1 VTDDAD
7 VLREAHEALERLCN
21 KPTLLPVRPLVIDSD
36 VLMRNIVREARP
48 DKPPT
53 KLLVQARIGTI
64 RPYISS
70 HQMGEVRKH
79 IARVAADS
87 GVDPARAKRIFE
99 QQYVPLLWQ
108 VDFVSTASRDALAA
122 AVFQVDAADGA
133 IAQLGVLLGVRV
145 VTANKRHF
153 RGVAI
158 EDEWFTVVSA
168 YASVGLF
175 DGANASAVVSVRIT
189 GHGVAGASRAVQNGY
204 GYLAEHPRVALAAA
218 AIVAILLVAAA
229 IYLCDAERR
238 RAAQDLIARVG
249 PRVKEGAGRLLRA
262 YLDLADAA
270 FEAEAVI
277 IASKLPRAEL
287 TLEQR
292 LAEVLGS
299 ARFPV
304 PTETLVDGVSM
315 RARRLI
321 ERTLRANP
329 AFVFQEQGW
338 TLGTRARLLSRQFG

>member
-1 VTDDAD
+1 MKTDDAEA
-7 VLREAHEALERLCN
+7 LREAHVALERLCN
-21 KPTLLPVRPLVIDSD
+21 KPTLLPVRPLVFDSD

-53 KLLVQARIGTI
+53 KLLLQARLGTI

-70 HQMGEVRKH
+70 HQVREVRRH
-79 IARVAADS
+79 IARVATDY
-87 GVDPARAKRIFE
+87 GVDPNRATQIFE
-99 QQYVPLLWQ
+99 QQYLPLLWQ
-108 VDFVSTASRDALAA
+108 VDFGSTVSSDALAA

-153 RGVAI
+153 KGLAI
-158 EDEWFTVVSA
+158 EDEWFMVVSA

-189 GHGVAGASRAVQNGY
+189 GEGAAAAGRAVQHGY
-204 GYLAEHPRVALAAA
+204 AYLVDHPRVALAAA
-218 AIVAILLVAAA
+218 AIVALILIAAA
-229 IYLCDAERR
+229 IYLSDPERR
-238 RAAQDLIARVG
+238 RAAQDLIRRVA
-249 PRVKEGAGRLLRA
+249 PHIKEGAGRLLRA
-262 YLDLADAA
+262 YVDLADAA

-292 LAEVLGS
+292 LADVLGS

-304 PTETLVDGVSM
+304 PTETLVVGLST
-315 RARRLI
+315 RARRLV
-321 ERTLRANP
+321 ERTLGANP
-329 AFVFQEQGW
+329 AFVFHAEGW
-338 TLGTRARLLSRQFG
+338 TLGTPARLPSN

>member
-1 VTDDAD
+1 MADAPEA
-7 VLREAHEALERLCN
+7 LREAHEALERLCN
-21 KPTLLPVRPLVIDSD
+21 RPTLLPVRPLVFDSD
-36 VLMRNIVREARP
+36 VLIRNIVREARP

-70 HQMGEVRKH
+70 HQMGEVRRH
-79 IARVAADS
+79 IARVAS
-87 GVDPARAKRIFE
+87 ENGVDPARAKRIFE
-99 QQYVPLLWQ
+99 QQYVPVLWQ
-108 VDFVSTASRDALAA
+108 VDFGSAVSPDALAA

-175 DGANASAVVSVRIT
+175 DGANASAVVSFRMT
-189 GHGVAGASRAVQNGY
+189 GHGVAGASRAVQHGY

-218 AIVAILLVAAA
+218 AIVAILLIAAA
-229 IYLCDAERR
+229 VYLSDAERK
-238 RAAQDLIARVG
+238 RAAQELIARVA
-249 PRVKEGAGRLLRA
+249 PRIKEGVGRLLRA
-262 YLDLADAA
+262 YVDLADAA

-287 TLEQR
+287 TLDQR
-292 LAEVLGS
+292 LADVLGS
-299 ARFPV
+299 ARLPV
-304 PTETLVDGVSM
+304 PGEALVDGLSAK
-315 RARRLI
+315 ARRLI
-321 ERTLRANP
+321 ERTLRANR
-329 AFVFQEQGW
+329 AFVFQDQGW
-338 TLGTRARLLSRQFG
+338 TLGTRAPLLSS